1 MEYLQNLQWLYDL
14 PSQYWSALLISLL
27 IIIIL
32 TIAALRAG
40 KKNMD
45 IEE

>member
-1 MEYLQNLQWLYDL
+1 MEYLQNLQWLNDL
-14 PSQYWSALLISLL
+14 PSQYLVTLLISIL

-40 KKNMD
+40 EKNMD